1 LNNST
6 IQALVVVEL
15 LDTVLASY
23 YGDAYDV
30 GFDMTNMS
38 MMMGGNNDD
47 TNSMSSMDMGS
58 DNMSISNTSTSN
70 RSDLVNITSHQ
81 TAQI

>member
-6 IQALVVVEL
+6 IQALVLVEL

-58 DNMSISNTSTSN
+58 D
-70 RSDLVNITSHQ
+70 
-81 TAQI
+81 